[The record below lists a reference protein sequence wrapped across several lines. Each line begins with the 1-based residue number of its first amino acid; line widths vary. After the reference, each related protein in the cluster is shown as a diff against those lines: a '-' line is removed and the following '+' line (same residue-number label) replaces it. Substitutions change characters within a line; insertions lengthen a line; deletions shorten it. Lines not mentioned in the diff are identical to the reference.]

1 MRKGVRR
8 AGESGGVAF
17 TPEGFTLIEV
27 LLALV
32 LLSVI
37 LGAIYSTFILSHKAM
52 EGMDQSLVKLQEC
65 RMAIDAICRE
75 IESLTYTPGREKAVF
90 KIEDRDLY
98 GKQVS
103 RFSFQTFS
111 PLIPGSSLVSY
122 YVEEVDG
129 KLNLLKRI
137 HSSHQSVTEEPGY
150 EVVEEIESFLVE
162 AKFQDS
168 WIRTW
173 DASEAKKVPEE
184 IRITITALFK
194 DRRLSIFE
202 RASPKI
208 GRAI

>member
-1 MRKGVRR
+1 MRNDAKPAGARR
-8 AGESGGVAF
+8 VVAF

-27 LLALV
+27 LLALM

-37 LGAIYSTFILSHKAM
+37 LGAIYSTFLLSHKAM

-75 IESLTYTPGREKAVF
+75 IESISYTPGREKTVF
-90 KIEDRDLY
+90 RIEDRDLY
-98 GKQVS
+98 GKQAS

-111 PLIPGSSLVSY
+111 PLLPGASLVSY
-122 YVEEVDG
+122 HVEEADG
-129 KLNLLKRI
+129 KLNLLKEI
-137 HSSHQSVTEEPGY
+137 HSHRPSGTEEPGY
-150 EVVEEIESFLVE
+150 EVIEEIESFLVE

-168 WIRTW
+168 WVKTW
-173 DASEAKKVPEE
+173 DASDSKKVPEE

-202 RASPKI
+202 RASPKM
-208 GRAI
+208 GKAI